1 MIRRIWPLKL
11 ATPHIELET
20 PVQDALALLTAV
32 GGDVRAG
39 SDGSEELLRA
49 SCQTFEL
56 AFYHKDDRVTAVW
69 HNDPVGR
76 ATWFG
81 RRRKLHLYMRRFTK
95 HGKWELRID
104 NGWMRFFSTVPTV
117 SVPFTEFVKMF
128 FESMHANVAN
138 PYEQI

>member
-1 MIRRIWPLKL
+1 MSMMIRSIWPLKL
-11 ATPHIELET
+11 ATPHIELGT

-39 SDGSEELLRA
+39 SDGSEALFRA

-69 HNDPVGR
+69 YNDPVGR

-104 NGWMRFFSTVPTV
+104 NGWMRFFFNDADGACIVYGIHEDVVRINAS
-117 SVPFTEFVKMF
+117 
-128 FESMHANVAN
+128 
-138 PYEQI
+138 